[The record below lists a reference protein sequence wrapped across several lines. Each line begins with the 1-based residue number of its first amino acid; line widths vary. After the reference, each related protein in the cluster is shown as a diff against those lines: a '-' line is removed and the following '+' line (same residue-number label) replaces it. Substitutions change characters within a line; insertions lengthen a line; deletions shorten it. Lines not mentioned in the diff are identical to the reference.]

1 MKLSD
6 GEKIIILML
15 TELYQKLQ
23 IDGEME
29 PEFLRSAIFNDM
41 LWGIKWKYSGIPFS
55 DTEDP
60 EIFKEVLDILE
71 MWSRIERS
79 YARLDAAGKESIRQG
94 LGVLGESPQFQ
105 GFDGNNE
112 SEYVGTA
119 LFLVNELERFVEFK
133 GRGFNCHHP
142 SIDMHRRML
151 VAFET
156 MRGKFM
162 VTDLSA
168 DQLLN
173 ILREQIHPSNR
184 ET

>member
-15 TELYQKLQ
+15 TELYEKLQ
-23 IDGEME
+23 VDGDME

-55 DTEDP
+55 DSEDP
-60 EIFKEVLDILE
+60 EVVKEVLDILDL
-71 MWSRIERS
+71 WSCIERS
-79 YARLDAAGKESIRQG
+79 YAKLDSGGKEALRKN
-94 LGVLGESPQFQ
+94 LGALGDAPRFQ

-112 SEYVGTA
+112 GEYVGTA

-133 GRGFNCHHP
+133 GRDFNCHYP

-151 VAFET
+151 AAFEPL
-156 MRGKFM
+156 RRKF
-162 VTDLSA
+162 VLTFLSA
-168 DQLLN
+168 EQLLTV
-173 ILREQIHPSNR
+173 LREQAHPSNR
-184 ET
+184 EA

>member
-15 TELYQKLQ
+15 TELYEKLEVK
-23 IDGEME
+23 GEME

-55 DTEDP
+55 DSEDP
-60 EIFKEVLDILE
+60 EVVKEVLDILD
-71 MWSRIERS
+71 MWSAIERS
-79 YARLDAAGKESIRQG
+79 YTRLDPKAKEDLKRQ
-94 LGVLGESPQFQ
+94 LGVLGDTPRFQ

-119 LFLVNELERFVEFK
+119 IFLVNELERFVEFK
-133 GRGFNCHHP
+133 GREFNCHHP

-151 VAFET
+151 AAFEPL
-156 MRGKFM
+156 RLNIAAG
-162 VTDLSA
+162 DLSA
-168 DQLLN
+168 SGLLA
-173 ILREQIHPSNR
+173 ILRERVHPSNR
-184 ET
+184 